1 MLPRKTQIYSYRKC
15 KSNPPCCSSEEF
27 CLMVDKIT
35 TTAKVLPPVAEK
47 RHQSFFLG
55 MIKCLCE
62 KKKILIIQRFDE
74 KNKSIP
80 KKIEK
85 RNSSDMP

>member
-1 MLPRKTQIYSYRKC
+1 
-15 KSNPPCCSSEEF
+15 
-27 CLMVDKIT
+27 
-35 TTAKVLPPVAEK
+35 
-47 RHQSFFLG
+47 